1 MATHSSIFAW
11 EIPWTEELSGLQS
24 MGSQRVRHH
33 LGTKTNKQN
42 QSFPTASATEPPAS
56 WSQMETTP
64 RLSVASPPRQAAAG
78 TRTGPF
84 PQLVSLPLGSKC
96 PRPLPLCSSPAARP
110 SQGTDSLS
118 MLKTE
123 KGAPGPPTLAPH
135 KHPAHQATYR
145 QPPASGSELAD
156 RVLPAASLTASPS
169 GGASSRPGRGKTRL
183 VEGESKQERKKK
195 KVLRNRGPR
204 KFAGEGV
211 GGRGGG
217 AGNSRPLP
225 GTWIAWTRRFLWPE
239 AEMRFLESRGR
250 AEESGTEV

>member
-56 WSQMETTP
+56 WSQMETAP

-145 QPPASGSELAD
+145 QPPASGSELAA

-183 VEGESKQERKKK
+183 VEGESKQEGKKK
-195 KVLRNRGPR
+195 KRSPPEQRAPKVC
-204 KFAGEGV
+204 
-211 GGRGGG
+211 GGG
-217 AGNSRPLP
+217 GGWEGRWCRQQPTPSRHLDRLDSEVSLARSGNAVSRK
-225 GTWIAWTRRFLWPE
+225 
-239 AEMRFLESRGR
+239 
-250 AEESGTEV
+250 